1 MSRRVQRK
9 SGRKMSTLGWFGIG
23 CGATVL
29 LGAIALAIIWGMVTG
44 EPELPPEAAAGSSGG
59 GSAGGGAAVS
69 APPIEQQIQQVQQA
83 ARAPQPVPVAMVLR
97 ESEINEI
104 IAVAVGSDVSD
115 LKIYLGDGSIAGT
128 GKVQYRGSTIPLTVR
143 GRPVVS
149 DGRVAVEVDEVLIGR
164 LHAPASVQQQVRQE
178 LERGIQQLMGDR
190 NVQVER
196 VEVRPDVMTVTG
208 RVGGR

>member
-29 LGAIALAIIWGMVTG
+29 LGLIALAVIWSMVTG

-59 GSAGGGAAVS
+59 GSAVS

-97 ESEINEI
+97 ESEINEM
-104 IAVAVGSDVSD
+104 IAGAGGSDVSD

-128 GKVQYRGSTIPLTVR
+128 GNVQYRGRTIPLTVR

>member
-59 GSAGGGAAVS
+59 GSAVS

-104 IAVAVGSDVSD
+104 IAGAGGSDVSD

-149 DGRVAVEVDEVLIGR
+149 DGRVAVEVDEVRIGR